1 MLSNRRTSSLSGHTY
16 LITQQY
22 LSDIGHAECTGIYQR
37 FIDETEVGM
46 LQAVMEHTQGNQSK
60 AAQLLGITRTTL
72 RQRLDRHKLR

>member
-1 MLSNRRTSSLSGHTY
+1 MSNNRCTSSLSNHTY
-16 LITQQY
+16 QITQQY

-46 LQAVMEHTQGNQSK
+46 LQAVMEHTHGNQSK

-72 RQRLDRHKLR
+72 RQRLGRHKLR